1 VLHIFY
7 TLSLY
12 EPGSMEILYNI
23 LTYSIYMLFS
33 KNTLYMCTFCNN
45 LSFCDNCTAFYY
57 TVVSYVR
64 AICYKIDYKYIDMKV
79 EV

>member
-1 VLHIFY
+1 
-7 TLSLY
+7 
-12 EPGSMEILYNI
+12 
-23 LTYSIYMLFS
+23 MLFS